1 MGKTKNKNS
10 NNKRIGVQSKAPKQ
24 YVINNENSINSDK
37 KDQNNMDMSNGGH
50 HQSIM
55 EKIRSAIEHF
65 LFGHIEE
72 RLADIDSNLDT
83 SIETDIQN
91 LNKEIEQISE
101 SVKDVNSQVTNYVN
115 QISSLHN
122 KNKELQ
128 DQNQRQQNQISDLGK
143 EKDALQKDNSKLNSS
158 KDELSREKDRI
169 EKDYNLLK
177 NQHNSL
183 KIKHDAS
190 LNENRKK
197 YDEGLSSTRDEAFA
211 QGKEAGMA
219 EGKAKG
225 ISEGRS
231 LAEKDFMG
239 QMASKFNKI
248 VSDTDMTPEY
258 AMGLIAGR
266 LDDLDVKLKKV
277 DKEADDLSVKLEE
290 ANKKIKLL
298 ETTTDVG
305 AFSLQLDEEKKKVE
319 ELEGN
324 LQNEKNNVQQL
335 SETIKTKDSEL
346 EALES
351 KIKTEEEEWGKKRDE
366 YIENEKN
373 LKQKHDDEVNQ
384 LKSEHQNEMSKVRSD
399 YENQT
404 AQLNTQMAEQKKS
417 YEDKIE
423 KELQQHE
430 NEINDLKSKQRD
442 KIEQINS
449 DHASKV
455 KEMEEQHE
463 LAVNQLNDSHRAEV
477 DKLNQEHDNKIA
489 QLNLSLKREQDEKK
503 KVSDTLTN
511 ETEQAKQSTK
521 KLAQQLLEIVKHE
534 DVVLSCGDF
543 DEIAKEY
550 SDELVSETQA
560 LNDSINNLGVTSTP
574 SQWGMLLTKMMA
586 EQLEKPTSLV
596 NRVMKYYCLS
606 SLPFMIDSQRESG
619 MYFNRK
625 QIKKMYNI
633 INAIL
638 EQCGIKV
645 HIPALFVENVRDD
658 DYETDNTF
666 NDVETFCPGGI
677 KEHVRYV
684 ERDDD
689 GKQGMI
695 VGVSR
700 IGYSLPDGTV
710 VKTKVIV

>member
-1 MGKTKNKNS
+1 MGKKNKKIENRQ
-10 NNKRIGVQSKAPKQ
+10 KPQSKGLVQNEKEGQ
-24 YVINNENSINSDK
+24 MNNSTENQDEK
-37 KDQNNMDMSNGGH
+37 KEFNMRTEH

-55 EKIRSAIEHF
+55 EKIRSAIDHF

-72 RLADIDSNLDT
+72 RLTDIDNNLDT

-91 LNKEIEQISE
+91 LNKEIEQMSE

-115 QISSLHN
+115 QISSLNN

-128 DQNQRQQNQISDLGK
+128 DQKQRLQNQISDLGK

-169 EKDYNLLK
+169 ERDYNLLK
-177 NQHNSL
+177 NQYNSL

-266 LDDLDVKLKKV
+266 LNDLDVKLKRV

-290 ANKKIKLL
+290 ANKKINLL

-335 SETIKTKDSEL
+335 SE
-346 EALES
+346 
-351 KIKTEEEEWGKKRDE
+351 KIKEKESNIKGLNDKIKADEDEWGKERAE

-384 LKSEHQNEMSKVRSD
+384 LISNHQNEMSKARSNFED
-399 YENQT
+399 QKVL
-404 AQLNTQMAEQKKS
+404 LNTQMAEQKKS

-423 KELQQHE
+423 KELQKHE
-430 NEINDLKSKQRD
+430 NEINDLKNKQRD

-463 LAVNQLNDSHRAEV
+463 LAVNQLNDSHRTEI
-477 DKLNQEHDNKIA
+477 DQLNQEHENKIV

-521 KLAQQLLEIVKHE
+521 KLAQQLLETVKHE

-543 DEIAKEY
+543 DEIAKDY

-560 LNDSINNLGVTSTP
+560 LNDKINNLGVTSTP
-574 SQWGMLLTKMMA
+574 SQWGMLLTKMMT